1 MSIDEAPPSVAVP
14 ERIGRFVVDRP
25 LGRGGMSRTYRCT
38 LEGMG
43 GFRKLVL
50 LKMLAPEHSRDD
62 HFRRMFLDEA
72 HLSAHLVHPNIAQVF
87 EVGEELGVP
96 WLAMEYVAG
105 PDLARVS
112 KRLRTQGG
120 RHCGHAARLFADVCR
135 GLDAAHRVRG
145 GDGRRMG
152 VVHRDV
158 SLGNVVVSPEGVAKL
173 IDFGIA
179 WSRVKANTT
188 DVGVLKGKLHYMAPE
203 QLTETVDH
211 RLDIYQVGV
220 CLYWLTLGRPPFH
233 HRDPVHLWR
242 LRLEGRLT
250 PPSRIRP
257 EYPTELESIVLR
269 ALDRD
274 PARRFQRA
282 GDLADALDAF
292 AARPGPWRSSAR
304 HTAAWVTG
312 LFSAE
317 EIEEFRNCTPADLGE
332 ELPPL
337 EEYGERERSN
347 STLSVGPVDLHE
359 GTTSVSPVSLPSEG
373 AGDRE
378 GRTRASA
385 VTPARAL
392 LLAGLAGAGSAL
404 FGVGFLLQVFG
415 LF

>member
-1 MSIDEAPPSVAVP
+1 MPLEDHSSTFGVP
-14 ERIGRFVVDRP
+14 DRIGRFVVDRP
-25 LGRGGMSRTYRCT
+25 LGRGGMSRTFRCT
-38 LEGMG
+38 LEGVG
-43 GFRKLVL
+43 GFRKLLL
-50 LKMLAPEHSRDD
+50 LKMLAPEHAHDER
-62 HFRRMFLDEA
+62 FRKMFLDEA

-87 EVGEELGVP
+87 EVGEELGTP

-112 KRLRTQGG
+112 KRLRTEGV

-135 GLDAAHRVRG
+135 GLDCAHRLRG
-145 GDGRRMG
+145 DDGRRMG

-158 SLGNVVVSPEGVAKL
+158 SLGNVVVSPDGVAKL

-203 QLTETVDH
+203 QLTDAVDH

-250 PPSRIRP
+250 PPSRLRP
-257 EYPTELESIVLR
+257 EYPSELEAIVLR

-282 GDLADALDAF
+282 GDLADALEAF
-292 AARPGPWRSSAR
+292 ASRAGPWRSTAR
-304 HTAAWVTG
+304 HAGVWVQG
-312 LFSAE
+312 LFSPQE
-317 EIEEFRNCTPADLGE
+317 REEFRNCTPVPALAEPE
-332 ELPPL
+332 EDLPPL
-337 EEYGERERSN
+337 EDYATADRSQ
-347 STLSVGPVDLHE
+347 STLSVGLASEDDQ
-359 GTTSVSPVSLPSEG
+359 TTSVVPAPSPP
-373 AGDRE
+373 
-378 GRTRASA
+378 GRTA
-385 VTPARAL
+385 PAATVRLPPGPLLLSGLVGACGAL
-392 LLAGLAGAGSAL
+392 LMGALVLKGL
-404 FGVGFLLQVFG
+404 GVL
-415 LF
+415 